1 MCFDVNDC
9 ATQAEAHTSR
19 KTPQANSLLSRH
31 GPINEYQAVAV
42 IFTSSKEGIKK
53 EPSARPF
60 LHTAKKN
67 HSNFILS
74 VV

>member
-1 MCFDVNDC
+1 MCFDVNDG
-9 ATQAEAHTSR
+9 ATQRKRYQQKNASGKFPAE
-19 KTPQANSLLSRH
+19 QAR
-31 GPINEYQAVAV
+31 PINEYQAVAV